1 MPKAKTHRR
10 ETGKNKETKATVKQK
25 LKESIRPAC
34 TQRREPLNAQ
44 RLSRNR
50 RRHNADADVFYAYTL
65 TLLLQ
70 GGIAQLQSVIMVVV
84 VVVVVMVVATTVLVV
99 VTGTS
104 STKR

>member
-84 VVVVVMVVATTVLVV
+84 VVMVVATTVLVV